1 MVASC
6 HQEGR
11 AGPEME
17 PVRWNQSQE
26 RDLVS
31 MTLVGRLDQ
40 DVPEVHATLE
50 TFGHI
55 YMPFSDLSHFQL
67 G

>member
-1 MVASC
+1 M
-6 HQEGR
+6 
-11 AGPEME
+11 EME

-40 DVPEVHATLE
+40 DVPEVPATPE
-50 TFGHI
+50 TFGHTCQYI
-55 YMPFSDLSHFQL
+55 PFSDLSHFQS

>member
-1 MVASC
+1 MKT
-6 HQEGR
+6 
-11 AGPEME
+11 E
-17 PVRWNQSQE
+17 PVWWNQSQE

-40 DVPEVHATLE
+40 DVPEVHATPE
-50 TFGHI
+50 TFGHTCQYI
-55 YMPFSDLSHFQL
+55 PFSALSHFQL